1 MAQLR
6 YLFVGLLL
14 VLAQSAAGND
24 DARQWLERVNE
35 AARQLNY
42 EGTFVYLHQGHLE
55 TLRIIHRAD
64 EHGET
69 ERLYSLTGSRREIL
83 RDNDKITS
91 IFGDSR
97 AVLVDRREV
106 ANPLAAIVPKDVG
119 GLSAHYRLEML
130 GDGRIADRSARQIG
144 IVPRDDLRYGY
155 RLWVD
160 EQSGLLL
167 RSDLLDEAGEPVEQ
181 VIFTELRTPATIDPD
196 SLRPGI
202 TGEGFTWYQ
211 PKPGDAPDTLP
222 EERWAF
228 DGLPPGFGL
237 VLREVRT
244 LPGSHGPVE
253 HLVFSD
259 GMASVSVYVESA
271 NKDELFTGTSRMG
284 AVNAYGRVL
293 GDYQVTV
300 VGEVPAATARGV
312 AEAMQVAAS
321 AE

>member
-1 MAQLR
+1 MTQLR
-6 YLFVGLLL
+6 YLLVGLLM
-14 VLAQSAAGND
+14 VLAQSALASGE
-24 DARQWLERVNE
+24 ARQWLERVNE
-35 AARQLNY
+35 AARRLNY
-42 EGTFVYLHQGHLE
+42 EGTFVYRHQGHLE

-97 AVLVDRREV
+97 AVLVDRRQG

-130 GDGRIADRSARQIG
+130 GDGRIADRGARQIG

-155 RLWVD
+155 RLWID
-160 EQSGLLL
+160 EESGLLL
-167 RSDLLDEAGEPVEQ
+167 RSDLLDESGEPIEQ
-181 VIFTELRTPATIDPD
+181 VIFTELLTPASINPD
-196 SLRPGI
+196 ALRPGI
-202 TGEGFTWYQ
+202 SGEGFTWYQ
-211 PKPGDAPDTLP
+211 PKPGTPPVALP
-222 EERWAF
+222 EDRWAF
-228 DGLPPGFGL
+228 NGLPPGFEL
-237 VLREVRT
+237 VLREVRM
-244 LPGSHGPVE
+244 LPGSNGPVE

-259 GMASVSVYVESA
+259 GLASVSVYVETA
-271 NKDELFTGTSRMG
+271 DADELFTGTSRMG

-293 GDYQVTV
+293 GEHQITA
-300 VGEVPAATARGV
+300 VGEVPAATARRI
-312 AEAMQVAAS
+312 AESMQAAAA